1 VGKFHIEGCDN
12 VIMCVCHKILLGS
25 SNQGGCYVWG
35 VLLHSGL
42 ARSAYETL
50 DRKPEWKELRYRG
63 WRSCENNTKTDV
75 IYIYIYIP
83 GVS

>member
-1 VGKFHIEGCDN
+1 
-12 VIMCVCHKILLGS
+12 
-25 SNQGGCYVWG
+25 VWG

>member
-1 VGKFHIEGCDN
+1 
-12 VIMCVCHKILLGS
+12 
-25 SNQGGCYVWG
+25 VWG

-75 IYIYIYIP
+75 IYIYIYTGRFIMYSGIKKIIIGKP
-83 GVS
+83 